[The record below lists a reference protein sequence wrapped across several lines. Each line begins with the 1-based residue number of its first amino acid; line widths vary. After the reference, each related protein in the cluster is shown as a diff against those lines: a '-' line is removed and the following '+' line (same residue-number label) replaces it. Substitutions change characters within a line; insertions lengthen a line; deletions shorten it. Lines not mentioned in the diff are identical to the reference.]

1 MRWLPISAA
10 LVLAIVIAGCG
21 GDEGG
26 TTVQGGTTS
35 SGEESDESAITRTA
49 EKWAEAYATNDPAY
63 CEFTPKG
70 DVSFCRNVLAGGEP
84 TVYQTGYLNS
94 TVNQIDLDSS
104 DQGIVTLSNG
114 CKIEVADEGGGD
126 WRVSNSG
133 GALARGCEQGTGR

>member
-10 LVLAIVIAGCG
+10 LVLAIVTAGCG
-21 GDEGG
+21 GDGGG
-26 TTVQGGTTS
+26 TTAQGWTTS
-35 SGEESDESAITRTA
+35 PGEESDESAITRTA
-49 EKWAEAYATNDPAY
+49 EQWAEAYATNDPAY

-70 DVSFCRNVLAGGEP
+70 DVNFCRNVLAGGEP
-84 TVYQTGYLNS
+84 TVYQTGYLNA
-94 TVNQIDLDSS
+94 TVDQIELDPS

-114 CKIEVADEGGGD
+114 CKIEVTGEGGGD

>member
-1 MRWLPISAA
+1 M
-10 LVLAIVIAGCG
+10 IAGCG
-21 GDEGG
+21 GGEGG

-70 DVSFCRNVLAGGEP
+70 DVNLCRNVLAGGEP
-84 TVYQTGYLNS
+84 TVYQTGYLNA
-94 TVNQIDLDSS
+94 TVNQIDLESS

-114 CKIEVADEGGGD
+114 CKIEVANEGDGD
-126 WRVSNSG
+126 WRVSDSG
-133 GALARGCEQGTGR
+133 GTLARGCEQGTGR

>member
-21 GDEGG
+21 GNEGG
-26 TTVQGGTTS
+26 TTAHGGTTS
-35 SGEESDESAITRTA
+35 PGNESDESVITRTA
-49 EKWAEAYATNDPAY
+49 EDWAEAYATNDPAY

-70 DVSFCRNVLAGGEP
+70 DVHLCRNVLAGGEP
-84 TVYQTGYLNS
+84 TVYQTGYLNA
-94 TVNQIDLDSS
+94 TVKQIDLNSS

-114 CKIEVADEGGGD
+114 CKIEVTDEGGGD

-133 GALARGCEQGTGR
+133 GALAHGCEQGTGR